1 VRFADSRLRAAEDAD
16 SYAAIRN
23 DLLSFLE
30 EPADVSSADTAG
42 RNAVRK
48 LLGDLEQL
56 MAPPS
61 AQEFPERYSVDELVV
76 ILLHSHS
83 RGQSRYEGPRV
94 PLRLKFHPGDAGLSS
109 AAEEQLQDVARALLD
124 GDLAD
129 APIRIEGYTDSVEAK
144 TISGRRAISQRRAE
158 AVRDFLVHR
167 CGIQAG
173 RLSVAALADE
183 VKLDTNETPEGR
195 EANRRVELF
204 NLRDRDP
211 VRGDARDVR

>member
-1 VRFADSRLRAAEDAD
+1 
-16 SYAAIRN
+16 IRN
-23 DLLSFLE
+23 DLLQFLE
-30 EPADVSSADTAG
+30 EPAEVSSVDTAG
-42 RNAVRK
+42 RNAARK
-48 LLGDLEQL
+48 LLGEIEQL
-56 MAPPS
+56 MMPES
-61 AQEFPERYSVDELVV
+61 TQTFTERYSVEELIR
-76 ILLHSHS
+76 ILLLPHS
-83 RGQSRYEGPRV
+83 RGSSRYDGPRV
-94 PLRLKFHPGDAGLSS
+94 PLRLKFHPGDADLSS
-109 AAEEQLQDVARALLD
+109 AAQEQLREVARALLD
-124 GDLAD
+124 ADLAD

-167 CGIQAG
+167 CGIQAS

-183 VKLDTNETPEGR
+183 ELLDTNETPEGR